1 MLLTLVASLGLYR
14 SGSLAFLF
22 VPAALVAIPVLALRL
37 LERPVLVFA
46 AFVVVAVNLDFI
58 RFGDTAVTMDVL
70 VSSLLLWALTV
81 RLGLFE
87 AFDFRNPVVRVM
99 LLFLAATIISVVLSV
114 NPVSSLKNWVRD
126 IQYLVFFVFL
136 ITLPIRAADHRLLI
150 GAIVA
155 SSVVPCL
162 LGLLGVAFGLEVF
175 YGQHTPL
182 GGGELVQRIQSTLS
196 HPVTF
201 SHYLAMVSLLTLSLI
216 LAGDGWPRR
225 YLVPVFMLQMVNL
238 YGTYGRTGWGEFI
251 IGFLVLLWITHRR
264 KILLLGV
271 PVLAAALLYAVP
283 SFLARWSTITQG
295 DDNSLLWRLGLWAY
309 AITLVPQKPFFGSG
323 QDTFIEY
330 VAYDTGFAA
339 HQTWM
344 GVLVETGAVG
354 LVAFAA
360 VICVVGRQ
368 LVLARRAVGHREPA
382 VAGLCALFAGFLVG
396 SFVGDPWGLPSIA
409 VYFWI
414 LTALVLHP
422 SFQRRCGNSTS

>member
-1 MLLTLVASLGLYR
+1 MHAPGRLMLGAAVLLTLVASLGLYR

-238 YGTYGRTGWGEFI
+238 YGTYGRTGWG
-251 IGFLVLLWITHRR
+251 
-264 KILLLGV
+264 
-271 PVLAAALLYAVP
+271 
-283 SFLARWSTITQG
+283 S
-295 DDNSLLWRLGLWAY
+295 SLSASW
-309 AITLVPQKPFFGSG
+309 
-323 QDTFIEY
+323 
-330 VAYDTGFAA
+330 
-339 HQTWM
+339 
-344 GVLVETGAVG
+344 
-354 LVAFAA
+354 
-360 VICVVGRQ
+360 C
-368 LVLARRAVGHREPA
+368 
-382 VAGLCALFAGFLVG
+382 CC
-396 SFVGDPWGLPSIA
+396 GLPIGGRSCCWGFRSWPPPFSMPCPRSWPA
-409 VYFWI
+409 GPRLPRVMTTACYGAWASGHMPSPWCLRSRSLVQGRTHSSSTWRMTPGLPRTRPGWEFW
-414 LTALVLHP
+414 L
-422 SFQRRCGNSTS
+422 RRVRSGW